1 MQRQLLVDVVHSLSW
16 LKSKQPLKAVG
27 RAGVDTKTHQLAIET
42 QKNGQAKILSR
53 RKLPPFKA
61 EDFYKRS
68 ELRYLSAEPNFPT
81 LNIVLKS
88 RQRELRTKR
97 QFWSYCSNDYCM
109 KGLYNA

>member
-42 QKNGQAKILSR
+42 QKNGRRQAKILSR

-68 ELRYLSAEPNFPT
+68 ELRYLSVLKQQPNFRL

-88 RQRELRTKR
+88 
-97 QFWSYCSNDYCM
+97 
-109 KGLYNA
+109 

>member
-1 MQRQLLVDVVHSLSW
+1 M
-16 LKSKQPLKAVG
+16 QPLKAVG
-27 RAGVDTKTHQLAIET
+27 RAGVDSKTHQLAIET

-68 ELRYLSAEPNFPT
+68 ELRYLSVLKQQPNFRL

-88 RQRELRTKR
+88 
-97 QFWSYCSNDYCM
+97 
-109 KGLYNA
+109 